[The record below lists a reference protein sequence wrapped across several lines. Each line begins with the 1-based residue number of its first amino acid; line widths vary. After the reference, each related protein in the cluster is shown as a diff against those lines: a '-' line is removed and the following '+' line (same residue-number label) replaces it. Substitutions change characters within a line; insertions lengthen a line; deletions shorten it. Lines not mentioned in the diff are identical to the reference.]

1 MSSHAMPGWDARWDT
16 WGRYLPFDPT
26 RLLDPARL
34 LALAEAARGSCR
46 PGEHSHVHG
55 EHRGHAHGE
64 HRSHM
69 HGDHG
74 PGEHGGDHGPGPRG
88 RGGRGGRGGRP
99 GGPFGPGGFGP
110 GGWPF
115 GRGFPPGPGFGRGA
129 RVARGDVREAL
140 LALLAEEP
148 MHGYQMIGELASR
161 SGGVWRPSPGSV
173 YPVLSLLADEGL
185 VRAEERDGRRVFHLT
200 DAGRAHVEARAG
212 TAKPWETAAASA
224 DDETTA
230 LRTLAFGVGAAVVQV
245 AQAGDADQIA
255 AARDLLTETRRGL
268 YRILAGDLTD
278 SPAAGPAEDGGAG
291 SGPAGTAGA
300 TDPGP
305 AGGGASAP
313 GGQPKDLG

>member
-1 MSSHAMPGWDARWDT
+1 MSSHAIPGWDARWET

-26 RLLDPARL
+26 RLLDPAL
-34 LALAEAARGSCR
+34 LQNLAEAARGSCR
-46 PGEHSHVHG
+46 PGEHSHG
-55 EHRGHAHGE
+55 RGG

-69 HGDHG
+69 QGEHGH
-74 PGEHGGDHGPGPRG
+74 GEHGGGGRGRGPGPRG
-88 RGGRGGRGGRP
+88 RGGWDGR
-99 GGPFGPGGFGP
+99 PGGFGP

-230 LRTLAFGVGAAVVQV
+230 LRTLAFGVGAAIVQV

-255 AARDLLTETRRGL
+255 AARDLLSETRRGL

-278 SPAAGPAEDGGAG
+278 APSASRPTEDDGDGSGPTGTTGTTGPAE
-291 SGPAGTAGA
+291 
-300 TDPGP
+300 PGP
-305 AGGGASAP
+305 AGGGAGAP
-313 GGQPKDLG
+313 DGQPKDLS